1 MNILF
6 AKLKICDKMYPT
18 QFETEQNMQ
27 FVNDQHLLHRNIYT
41 NNEMD
46 NNQNMSYWPQPQGQ
60 QNSVSSVESSP
71 PVDDDTPRVAKKGAK
86 SKEPKRSR
94 TAFTSR
100 QLVELEKEFA
110 DNKYLSRS
118 RRIDLA
124 ASLDLTER
132 QIKIWFQNRRMKN
145 KKDLQCAKEKIYRY
159 RRTSSDACSVSPKSD
174 DFYNLPYE
182 DGNNS
187 PSDNLPQTI
196 IPTTVPNTNKAE
208 GAEIRDPHEFD
219 VFYENF
225 GRNMYH
231 NYDQQM
237 ATMSNNYLSS
247 LFQTN
252 NNNINNNN
260 NNNNQFDHY
269 NFNSEYV
276 GPIRR
281 HSPYAQC
288 PMKGQYTP
296 NPPLNEPMMNY
307 DGNVLYDILND
318 SKAEI
323 LMQPQSA
330 DLQWVSSMLLPAGPE
345 FTNL

>member
-1 MNILF
+1 
-6 AKLKICDKMYPT
+6 MYAT
-18 QFETEQNMQ
+18 QYEAEQNMQ
-27 FVNDQHLLHRNIYT
+27 FVNDQHLLHRDIYT

-46 NNQNMSYWPQPQGQ
+46 NNQNIGYWPQSQGQ
-60 QNSVSSVESSP
+60 PNSVSSVESSP
-71 PVDDDTPRVAKKGAK
+71 PVDDNTHRVVKKGSR
-86 SKEPKRSR
+86 SKEPKRNR

-124 ASLDLTER
+124 ASLDLSER

-145 KKDLQCAKEKIYRY
+145 KKDIQCAKEKIHQY
-159 RRTSSDACSVSPKSD
+159 RRTSSDACSVSPTSD
-174 DFYNLPYE
+174 DFYNFPYE
-182 DGNNS
+182 DGQNS

-196 IPTTVPNTNKAE
+196 IPTTVPNKNTVE

-219 VFYENF
+219 VFYENS
-225 GRNMYH
+225 GRNMYQT
-231 NYDQQM
+231 YAQQM
-237 ATMSNNYLSS
+237 ATMSNNYLNS
-247 LFQTN
+247 LFQT
-252 NNNINNNN
+252 N

-269 NFNSEYV
+269 NYNSEYV

-288 PMKGQYTP
+288 PMRGQHTP
-296 NPPLNEPMMNY
+296 NPPLNDTMMNY
-307 DGNVLYDILND
+307 DGSVLYDILND
-318 SKAEI
+318 SRADI
-323 LMQPQSA
+323 LMQPQSSE
-330 DLQWVSSMLLPAGPE
+330 LQWVSPMLLPAGPE